1 MIRYLIPAGVLV
13 VLVGFLYVG
22 LWKDPRA
29 VPSPLLGK
37 PAPIYELPLLHDPTQ
52 TLGTEKLMG
61 QVYLVNIW
69 GTWCP
74 GCRIE
79 HDTLLEIAS
88 RDIVP
93 IYGLN
98 WKDDPADA
106 RLWLQQYGDP
116 YKATMFDEEDRI
128 ALDWGAYGAPE
139 TYLIDENGTVLHKHI
154 AAMSLEVWE
163 RDFMPLINQLQ
174 VAKR

>member
-1 MIRYLIPAGVLV
+1 MMRFLIPVVVLS

-22 LWKDPRA
+22 LGKDPRA

-37 PAPIYELPLLHDPTQ
+37 SAPIYELPLLHDPDQ
-52 TLGTEKLMG
+52 TLGTEKLLG
-61 QVYLVNIW
+61 QVYLINIW

-74 GCRIE
+74 GCRVE

-106 RLWLQQYGDP
+106 RLWLEQYGDP
-116 YKATMFDEEDRI
+116 YEATMFDAEDRI

-139 TYLIDENGTVLHKHI
+139 TYLIDQDGKVLHKHI
-154 AAMSLEVWE
+154 AAMDLGVWE